1 MVSAV
6 MLSYFALG
14 CFISTAYIC
23 LAALDEGIIYHDTMH
38 ILKVATVS
46 IVENKKIQENQEA

>member
-6 MLSYFALG
+6 MLSFALG